1 MGLHRKFWGRAVR
14 MSGMKIRIALVA
26 LAIAGSSS
34 LMQVAHADGGPK
46 IITGW
51 MPYWITSQS
60 KPAGIT
66 SAVTNADLLKDVSP
80 FWFSAVAGG
89 PAGVTVKFNPNFG
102 SAEAN
107 SAWAVGQLRGA
118 GLAILPSIAD
128 GSGKGR
134 MAATLADPAKRA
146 VHVADIVNLVT
157 SRGYDGIDLDYET
170 FAFTDGRASW
180 PATQP
185 NWTAFVT
192 ELSAALHGQ
201 GKLLS
206 VTIPSPCDVANK
218 CGGTNGYWVYNIA
231 GIAAPSDRIRVMTYD
246 FHVGSPGPIAPI
258 SWVTASMQ
266 YAATQAPANKLTV
279 GVPAYGR
286 TWTKKNGSSYALS
299 GVCPP
304 SASSGAIHTAYN
316 SLTSSASLT
325 AAEIPAFLA
334 TIGKTPADVQWDPVS
349 QENWIEY
356 NKSVNWT
363 DGSGAQQ
370 TCVAQRIM
378 WWIGPQAAL
387 VRTQLVGQLGL
398 NSAGFWTI
406 GGDDPAMWPLLRGYS
421 ASMAPASTVV
431 AITAPSTV
439 TFNTIG
445 SITGVAT
452 SQGTPVT
459 GVDAVLQFQSGG
471 KGVWAQIST
480 APLAVDGTVTF
491 TPTFTATGK
500 WRIYIPAVAGRG
512 EQASEAKQV
521 SVATSVKANA
531 KKPVVKANSKLVI
544 RVVALPAQGG
554 QTIVVQEQR
563 AGVWVRVAKS
573 STLPT
578 GIARVAFVVPKSN
591 GVYTYRATA
600 NSLGD
605 LSFGVSEPFTVTV
618 K

>member
-1 MGLHRKFWGRAVR
+1 MR
-14 MSGMKIRIALVA
+14 MRGMKLRVALMA
-26 LAIAGSSS
+26 LAIAGASFT
-34 LMQVAHADGGPK
+34 MPAAHAEGGPK

-51 MPYWITSQS
+51 MPYWMTSQT

-66 SAVTNADLLKDVSP
+66 NAVANADILKDVSP

-134 MAATLADPAKRA
+134 MAATLADPPKRGLHIA
-146 VHVADIVNLVT
+146 EIVNLVT

-192 ELSAALHGQ
+192 ELSAALHAQ

-218 CGGTNGYWVYNIA
+218 CGGTNGYWVYNLA
-231 GIAAPSDRIRVMTYD
+231 GIAGPSDRIRIMTYD

-258 SWVTASMQ
+258 GWVTASML
-266 YAATQAPANKLTV
+266 YATTQAPANKLTV

-304 SASSGAIHTAYN
+304 AASSGSIRTAYT

-325 AAEIPAFLA
+325 AAEIPAFL
-334 TIGKTPADVQWDPVS
+334 TSIGKTPADIQWDPVS

-356 NKSVNWT
+356 NKNVNWT
-363 DGSGAQQ
+363 DGSGAAQ

-421 ASMAPASTVV
+421 ASMAPAVTAV
-431 AITAPSTV
+431 AITAPTTA

-445 SITGVAT
+445 TIAAVAT
-452 SQGTPVT
+452 SQGAPVT
-459 GVDAVLQFQSGG
+459 GVDAALQFQSGG
-471 KGVWAQIST
+471 KGAWAPIAT

-491 TPTFTATGK
+491 APTFTAGGK
-500 WRIYIPAVAGRG
+500 WRIFIPAAAGRG
-512 EQASEAKQV
+512 EQVSDAKQIDV
-521 SVATSVKANA
+521 SSLVKANA
-531 KKPVVKANSKLVI
+531 KKPVVKAKSKLVI
-544 RVVALPAQGG
+544 RVVALPAQAG
-554 QTIVVQEQR
+554 QAVIIQEQR
-563 AGVWVRVAKS
+563 AGTWVRVAKS
-573 STLPT
+573 STLST
-578 GIARVAFVVPKSN
+578 GVARVAFVAPKAK
-591 GVYTYRATA
+591 GAHTYRATA
-600 NSLGD
+600 SSMGS
-605 LSFGVSEPFTVTV
+605 LSFGVSEEFTVTV
-618 K
+618 Q

>member
-1 MGLHRKFWGRAVR
+1 MRLW
-14 MSGMKIRIALVA
+14 GMKLRIALTVA
-26 LAIAGSSS
+26 VMAGTAL
-34 LMQVAHADGGPK
+34 LMPVAHADGGPK

-60 KPAGIT
+60 KPAGIA
-66 SAVTNADLLKDVSP
+66 SAVTNADVLKDVSP

-146 VHVADIVNLVT
+146 QHVADIVNLVT

-192 ELSAALHGQ
+192 ELSAALHAQ

-218 CGGTNGYWVYNIA
+218 CGGTNGYWVYNLP
-231 GIAAPSDRIRVMTYD
+231 GIAAPADRIRVMTYD

-258 SWVTASMQ
+258 GWVTASMQ
-266 YAATQAPANKLTV
+266 YAVTQAPANKLTV

-286 TWTKKNGSSYALS
+286 TWTKKNGSSYLLG

-304 SASSGAIHTAYN
+304 SASSGSIHTAYN
-316 SLTSSASLT
+316 ALTSSASLT
-325 AAEIPAFLA
+325 AAEIPAFL
-334 TIGKTPADVQWDPVS
+334 TSIGKTPADVQWDPVS

-356 NKSVNWT
+356 DKSVNWT
-363 DGSGAQQ
+363 DASGAAQ
-370 TCVAQRIM
+370 TCVAKRVM

-398 NSAGFWTI
+398 NSAGFWTV
-406 GGDDPAMWPLLRGYS
+406 GGEDPAMWPLLRGY
-421 ASMAPASTVV
+421 AATMAPATTSVTVTSP
-431 AITAPSTV
+431 ASV
-439 TFNTIG
+439 TFNTVGTI
-445 SITGVAT
+445 SAVVS
-452 SQGTPVT
+452 SQGAPVT
-459 GVDAVLQFQSGG
+459 GVDAALQFQNGG
-471 KGVWAQIST
+471 KGAWAQIAT
-480 APLAVDGTVTF
+480 APLAADGTVAF
-491 TPTFTATGK
+491 APTMTAGGK
-500 WRIYIPAVAGRG
+500 WRVFIPAAAARG
-512 EQASEAKQV
+512 EQASEAKLIPV
-521 SVATSVKANA
+521 TSVVKANA
-531 KKPVVKANSKLVI
+531 KKAVVKPKSKLVI
-544 RVVALPAQGG
+544 RVVALPAQAG
-554 QTIVVQEQR
+554 QVVVIQEQR
-563 AGVWVRVAKS
+563 AGQWIRVGKS
-573 STLPT
+573 VTQST
-578 GIARVAFVVPKSN
+578 GVARAVLVAPKSV
-591 GVYTYRATA
+591 GVHTYQATA
-600 NSLGD
+600 NAMGTLGV
-605 LSFGVSEPFTVTV
+605 GVSAPFTVTV
-618 K
+618 Q

>member
-1 MGLHRKFWGRAVR
+1 MGPHRNYWGKAVR
-14 MSGMKIRIALVA
+14 MSRMKLRIALVA
-26 LAIAGSSS
+26 LAIAGSSL
-34 LMQVAHADGGPK
+34 LMPTAHADGGPK

-146 VHVADIVNLVT
+146 IHIADIVNLVT

-231 GIAAPSDRIRVMTYD
+231 GIATPSDRIRLMTYD
-246 FHVGSPGPIAPI
+246 FHVGSPGPIAPM

-286 TWTKKNGSSYALS
+286 TWTKKNGSTYALS

-304 SASSGAIHTAYN
+304 SGSSGAIRTAYN

-334 TIGKTPADVQWDPVS
+334 SIGKTPADVQWDPVS

-370 TCVAQRIM
+370 ICVAQRIM

-421 ASMAPASTVV
+421 ASMAPAATAV
-431 AITAPSTV
+431 AITAPTTI

-445 SITGVAT
+445 SITGVST

-459 GVDAVLQFQSGG
+459 GVDAALQFQSGG
-471 KGVWAQIST
+471 KGPWTQIST
-480 APLAVDGTVTF
+480 APLAPDGTVTF
-491 TPTFTATGK
+491 APTFTATGK
-500 WRIYIPAVAGRG
+500 WRIYIPAAVGRG

-554 QTIVVQEQR
+554 QPIVVQEQR

-573 STLPT
+573 TTQAT
-578 GIARVAFVVPKSN
+578 GIARVVLVAPKAK
-591 GVYTYRATA
+591 GVHTYRATA
-600 NSLGD
+600 NSIGA

-618 K
+618 N